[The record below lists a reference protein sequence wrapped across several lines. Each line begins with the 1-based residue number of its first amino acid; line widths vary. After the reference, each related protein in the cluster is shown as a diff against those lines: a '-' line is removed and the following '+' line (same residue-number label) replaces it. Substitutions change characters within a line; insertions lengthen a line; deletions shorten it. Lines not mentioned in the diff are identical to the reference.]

1 MAITIISTP
10 NQFMA
15 AYNQVA
21 YTVSSNNT
29 AQSNFNF
36 IVDVNQ
42 TSGTNNP
49 LARLK
54 YPVQPSSAQ
63 LKFDIG
69 NVLKNYVSYDFFNAT
84 GTLYAPNLNSRIK
97 HYLDFRELYDVSG
110 IPTLSG
116 VLVSSPTTPS
126 SSSFKWSGNTIFD
139 FEDFSA
145 NEYYDLRVE
154 NYGFLN
160 TKLTTPENIL
170 VSQNKILTFFDPN
183 KLVKYFNLSIKL
195 SDYLVEISKTSQEF
209 LYNINVGKYLLD
221 LSLLALDTSYK
232 IDLLTESFVSLAT
245 FNFKNTPECSQYE
258 IVRLHWFNKNGA
270 WDSFNFIKN
279 SSKEIDIERKQFKA
293 PLPIGYLKSDRLKQ
307 NYNTTITDVIN
318 INSDWVSD
326 EVSVML
332 EELATSPI
340 VYLERSATDFIAV
353 NIVNRNYET
362 KKYMT
367 DRRLFNISFDIEY
380 TYNRYRQTL

>member
-29 AQSNFNF
+29 AQPNFNF
-36 IVDVNQ
+36 IVDVNE

-63 LKFDIG
+63 LTFDVG
-69 NVLKNYVSYDFFNAT
+69 NVIKNYVSFDFFNAT
-84 GTLYAPNLNSRIK
+84 GTLFAPNLNSRLK
-97 HYLDFRELYDVSG
+97 YYVDFRELYDVSG

-116 VLVSSPTTPS
+116 VLASNPTTPS
-126 SSSFKWSGNTIFD
+126 SSSFRWGGNSIFD
-139 FEDFSA
+139 FEDFSGTA
-145 NEYYDLRVE
+145 YYDLRVE

-160 TKLTTPENIL
+160 YQGEEVCTL
-170 VSQNKILTFFDPN
+170 SQNKVLTFFDPN
-183 KLVKYFNLSIKL
+183 RVVSRVSVIPTLSGY
-195 SDYLVEISKTSQEF
+195 SYSFTPTTREY
-209 LYNINVGKYLLD
+209 LYNINAGKLLIDGVGTLLSNEIYIIRLLD
-221 LSLLALDTSYK
+221 SSDNIITQK
-232 IDLLTESFVSLAT
+232 SFRYVQ
-245 FNFKNTPECSQYE
+245 ECSQYE
-258 IVRLHWFNKNGA
+258 TIRLHWMNKLGG

-279 SSKEIDIERKQFKA
+279 SQRAIDIERKQFKA
-293 PLPIGYLKSDRLKQ
+293 PLEIGYAKSDRLKQ
-307 NYNTTITDVIN
+307 NYNTTITDVMN

-326 EVSVML
+326 EVSELL
-332 EELATSPI
+332 EELATSPLI
-340 VYLERSATDFIAV
+340 YLERSATNFIAV
-353 NIVNRNYET
+353 NIVNNSYDVR
-362 KKYMT
+362 KYMT
-367 DRRLFNISFDIEY
+367 DRKLFNVSFDIEY

>member
-1 MAITIISTP
+1 MAISIISTP

-29 AQSNFNF
+29 AQPNFNF

-63 LKFDIG
+63 LTFDVG
-69 NVLKNYVSYDFFNAT
+69 NVIKNYVSFDFFNAT
-84 GTLYAPNLNSRIK
+84 GTLFAPNLNSRLK
-97 HYLDFRELYDVSG
+97 YYVDFRELYDVSG

-116 VLVSSPTTPS
+116 VLASNPTTPS
-126 SSSFKWSGNTIFD
+126 ASSFRWGGNSIFD

-145 NEYYDLRVE
+145 TAYYDLRVE

-160 TKLTTPENIL
+160 YQGEEICTLT
-170 VSQNKILTFFDPN
+170 QNKILTFFDPN
-183 KLVKYFNLSIKL
+183 RVVSRVSVIPTLSGY
-195 SDYLVEISKTSQEF
+195 SYSFTPTTREY
-209 LYNINVGKYLLD
+209 LYNINAGKLLIDGVGTLLSNEIYIIRLLD
-221 LSLLALDTSYK
+221 SSDNIITQKQFRY
-232 IDLLTESFVSLAT
+232 VQ
-245 FNFKNTPECSQYE
+245 ECSQYE
-258 IVRLHWFNKNGA
+258 TIRLHWLNKLGG

-279 SSKEIDIERKQFKA
+279 SQRAIDIERKQFKA
-293 PLPIGYLKSDRLKQ
+293 PLEIGYAISDRLKQ

-326 EVSVML
+326 EVSELL
-332 EELATSPI
+332 EELATSPLI
-340 VYLERSATDFIAV
+340 YLERSATDFIAV
-353 NIVNRNYET
+353 NIVNNSYDVR
-362 KKYMT
+362 KYMT
-367 DRRLFNISFDIEY
+367 DRKLFNVSFDIEY

>member
-21 YTVSSNNT
+21 YEVSSNNT
-29 AQSNFNF
+29 AQPNFNF

-63 LKFDIG
+63 LTFDVG
-69 NVLKNYVSYDFFNAT
+69 NVIKNYVSFDFFNAT
-84 GTLYAPNLNSRIK
+84 GTLFAPNLNSRLK
-97 HYLDFRELYDVSG
+97 YYVDFRELYDVSG

-116 VLVSSPTTPS
+116 VLASNPTTPS
-126 SSSFKWSGNTIFD
+126 SSSFRWGGNSIFD
-139 FEDFSA
+139 FEEFSGTA
-145 NEYYDLRVE
+145 YYDLRVE
-154 NYGFLN
+154 NYGFWN
-160 TKLTTPENIL
+160 YQGEEICTLT
-170 VSQNKILTFFDPN
+170 QNKVLTFFDPN
-183 KLVKYFNLSIKL
+183 RVVDSIRL
-195 SDYLVEISKTSQEF
+195 ITSSGYSYTLTPTTREY
-209 LYNINVGKYLLD
+209 LYNINAGKFLIDTSGLTPTGDTYVIRLLD
-221 LSLLALDTSYK
+221 ASNNIITQK
-232 IDLLTESFVSLAT
+232 SFRYVQ
-245 FNFKNTPECSQYE
+245 ECSQYE
-258 IVRLHWFNKNGA
+258 TIRLHWMNKLGA

-279 SSKEIDIERKQFKA
+279 SQRAIDIERKQFKA
-293 PLPIGYLKSDRLKQ
+293 PLEIGYAKSDRLKQ

-326 EVSVML
+326 EVSELL
-332 EELATSPI
+332 EELATSPLI
-340 VYLERSATDFIAV
+340 YLERSATNFIAV
-353 NIVNRNYET
+353 NIVNNSYDVR
-362 KKYMT
+362 KYMT
-367 DRRLFNISFDIEY
+367 DRKLFNVSFDIEY

>member
-21 YTVSSNNT
+21 YEVSSNNT
-29 AQSNFNF
+29 AQPNFNF

-63 LKFDIG
+63 LQFDVG
-69 NVLKNYVSYDFFNAT
+69 NVIKNYVSFDFFNAT
-84 GTLYAPNLNSRIK
+84 GTLYAPNTNSRLK
-97 HYLDFRELYDVSG
+97 YYVDFRELYDVSG

-116 VLVSSPTTPS
+116 VLASNPTTPS
-126 SSSFKWSGNTIFD
+126 TSSFRWGGNSIFD
-139 FEDFSA
+139 FEDFSGTA
-145 NEYYDLRVE
+145 YYDLRVE

-160 TKLTTPENIL
+160 YQGEEVCTL
-170 VSQNKILTFFDPN
+170 SQNKVLTFFDPN
-183 KLVKYFNLSIKL
+183 RVVIKIRLS
-195 SDYLVEISKTSQEF
+195 TSSGYEYTF
-209 LYNINVGKYLLD
+209 TPTTREYLYNINAGKFLIDTSGLTPTGNNYVIRLLD
-221 LSLLALDTSYK
+221 VSDNTIALK
-232 IDLLTESFVSLAT
+232 SFRYVQ
-245 FNFKNTPECSQYE
+245 ECSQYE
-258 IVRLHWFNKNGA
+258 TIRLHWMNKLGG

-279 SSKEIDIERKQFKA
+279 SQRAIDIERKQFKA
-293 PLPIGYLKSDRLKQ
+293 PLEIGYAKSDRLKQ

-318 INSDWVSD
+318 INSDWVTD
-326 EVSVML
+326 EISELL
-332 EELATSPI
+332 EELATSPLI
-340 VYLERSATDFIAV
+340 YLERSATNFIAV
-353 NIVNRNYET
+353 NIVNNSYDVR
-362 KKYMT
+362 KYMT
-367 DRRLFNISFDIEY
+367 DRKLFNVSFDIEY

>member
-21 YTVSSNNT
+21 YEVSSNNT
-29 AQSNFNF
+29 AQPNFNF

-63 LKFDIG
+63 LQFDVG
-69 NVLKNYVSYDFFNAT
+69 NVIKNYVSFDFFNAT
-84 GTLYAPNLNSRIK
+84 GTLFAPNLNSRLK
-97 HYLDFRELYDVSG
+97 YYVDFRELYDVSG

-116 VLVSSPTTPS
+116 VLASNPTTPS
-126 SSSFKWSGNTIFD
+126 SSSFRWGGNSIFD
-139 FEDFSA
+139 FEDFSGDA
-145 NEYYDLRVE
+145 YYDLRVE

-160 TKLTTPENIL
+160 YQGEEVCTL
-170 VSQNKILTFFDPN
+170 SQNKVLTFFDPN
-183 KLVKYFNLSIKL
+183 RVVDTIRLI
-195 SDYLVEISKTSQEF
+195 TSSGYSYTFTPTTREY
-209 LYNINVGKYLLD
+209 LYNINAGKFLIDTSGLTPTGDTYVIRLLD
-221 LSLLALDTSYK
+221 SSNNIITQK
-232 IDLLTESFVSLAT
+232 SFRYVQ
-245 FNFKNTPECSQYE
+245 ECSQYE
-258 IVRLHWFNKNGA
+258 TIRLHWMNKLGA

-279 SSKEIDIERKQFKA
+279 SSRAIDIERKQFKA
-293 PLPIGYLKSDRLKQ
+293 PLEIGYAKSDRLKQ

-326 EVSVML
+326 EVSELL
-332 EELATSPI
+332 EELATSPLI
-340 VYLERSATDFIAV
+340 YLERSATNFIAV
-353 NIVNRNYET
+353 NIVNNSYDVR
-362 KKYMT
+362 KYMS
-367 DRRLFNISFDIEY
+367 DRKLFNVSFDIEY

>member
-29 AQSNFNF
+29 AQTNFNF
-36 IVDVNQ
+36 IIDVNQ

-63 LKFDIG
+63 LTFDVG
-69 NVLKNYVSYDFFNAT
+69 NVIKNYVSFDFFNAT
-84 GTLYAPNLNSRIK
+84 GTLFAPNLNSRLK
-97 HYLDFRELYDVSG
+97 YYVDFRELYDVSG

-116 VLVSSPTTPS
+116 VLASNPTTPS
-126 SSSFKWSGNTIFD
+126 ASSFRWGGNSIFD

-145 NEYYDLRVE
+145 DSYYDLRVE

-160 TKLTTPENIL
+160 YQGEEICTL
-170 VSQNKILTFFDPN
+170 SQNKVLTFFDPN
-183 KLVKYFNLSIKL
+183 RVVDTIRLV
-195 SDYLVEISKTSQEF
+195 TSSGYGYTFTPTTREY
-209 LYNINVGKYLLD
+209 LYNINAGKFLI
-221 LSLLALDTSYK
+221 DTSG
-232 IDLLTESFVSLAT
+232 LTPTGDTYVIRLFDASNNIITQKVFRYVQ
-245 FNFKNTPECSQYE
+245 ECSQYE
-258 IVRLHWFNKNGA
+258 TIRLHWMNKLGA

-279 SSKEIDIERKQFKA
+279 SQRAIDIERKQFKA
-293 PLPIGYLKSDRLKQ
+293 PLEIGYAKSDRLKQ

-318 INSDWVSD
+318 ISSDWVSD
-326 EVSVML
+326 EVSELL
-332 EELATSPI
+332 EELATSPLI
-340 VYLERSATDFIAV
+340 YLERSATNFIAV
-353 NIVNRNYET
+353 NIVNNSYDVR
-362 KKYMT
+362 KYMT
-367 DRRLFNISFDIEY
+367 DRKLFNVSFDIEY

>member
-29 AQSNFNF
+29 AQPNFNF
-36 IVDVNQ
+36 IVDVNE
-42 TSGTNNP
+42 TSGANNP

-63 LKFDIG
+63 LQFDIG

-116 VLVSSPTTPS
+116 VLISSPTTPS
-126 SSSFKWSGNTIFD
+126 SSSFKWGGNTIFD

-145 NEYYDLRVE
+145 DAYYDLRVE
-154 NYGFLN
+154 NHGFLN
-160 TKLTTPENIL
+160 YQDDEVCTLT
-170 VSQNKILTFFDPN
+170 QNKILSFFDPN
-183 KLVKYFNLSIKL
+183 RVVDSIRLV
-195 SDYLVEISKTSQEF
+195 TSSGYSYTLTPTTREY
-209 LYNINVGKYLLD
+209 LYNINAGKFLI
-221 LSLLALDTSYK
+221 DTSG
-232 IDLLTESFVSLAT
+232 LTPTGGTYVVRLVDSGSNIICQKSFT
-245 FNFKNTPECSQYE
+245 YTEECSQYE
-258 IVRLHWFNKNGA
+258 TVRLHWFNKNGA

-279 SSKEIDIERKQFKA
+279 SSRAIDIERKQFKA

-362 KKYMT
+362 KTFMT
-367 DRRLFNISFDIEY
+367 DRKLFNISFDIEY

>member
-29 AQSNFNF
+29 AQPNFNF

-63 LKFDIG
+63 LQFDVG
-69 NVLKNYVSYDFFNAT
+69 NVIKNYVSFDFFNAT
-84 GTLYAPNLNSRIK
+84 GTLFAPNLNSRLK
-97 HYLDFRELYDVSG
+97 YYVDFRELYDVSG

-116 VLVSSPTTPS
+116 VLASNPTTPS
-126 SSSFKWSGNTIFD
+126 SSSFRWGGNSIFD
-139 FEDFSA
+139 FEDFSGTA
-145 NEYYDLRVE
+145 YYDLRVE

-160 TKLTTPENIL
+160 YQGEEVCTLT
-170 VSQNKILTFFDPN
+170 QNKVLTFFDPN
-183 KLVKYFNLSIKL
+183 RVVDSIRL
-195 SDYLVEISKTSQEF
+195 ITSSGYSYTLTPTTREY
-209 LYNINVGKYLLD
+209 LYNINAGKFLIDTSGLTPTGDTYVIRL
-221 LSLLALDTSYK
+221 LDTSNNIITQK
-232 IDLLTESFVSLAT
+232 SFRYVQ
-245 FNFKNTPECSQYE
+245 ECSQYE
-258 IVRLHWFNKNGA
+258 TIRLHWMNKLGA

-279 SSKEIDIERKQFKA
+279 SQRAIDIERKQFKA
-293 PLPIGYLKSDRLKQ
+293 PLEIGYAKSDRLKQ

-326 EVSVML
+326 EVSELL
-332 EELATSPI
+332 EELATSPLI
-340 VYLERSATDFIAV
+340 YLERSATNFIAV
-353 NIVNRNYET
+353 NIVNNSYDVR
-362 KKYMT
+362 KYMT
-367 DRRLFNISFDIEY
+367 DRKLFNVSFDIEY

>member
-21 YTVSSNNT
+21 YEVSSNNT
-29 AQSNFNF
+29 AQPNFNF

-63 LKFDIG
+63 LQFDVG
-69 NVLKNYVSYDFFNAT
+69 NVIKNYVSFDFFNAT
-84 GTLYAPNLNSRIK
+84 GTLYAPNTNSRLK
-97 HYLDFRELYDVSG
+97 YYVDFRELYDVSG

-116 VLVSSPTTPS
+116 VLASNPTTPS
-126 SSSFKWSGNTIFD
+126 TSSFRWGGNSIFD
-139 FEDFSA
+139 FEDFSGTA
-145 NEYYDLRVE
+145 YYDLRVE

-160 TKLTTPENIL
+160 YQGEEVCTL
-170 VSQNKILTFFDPN
+170 SQNKVLTFFDPN
-183 KLVKYFNLSIKL
+183 RVVIKIRLS
-195 SDYLVEISKTSQEF
+195 TSSGYEYTF
-209 LYNINVGKYLLD
+209 TPTTREYLYNINAGKFLIDTSGLTPTGNNYVIRLLD
-221 LSLLALDTSYK
+221 VSDNTIALK
-232 IDLLTESFVSLAT
+232 SFRYVQ
-245 FNFKNTPECSQYE
+245 ECSQYE
-258 IVRLHWFNKNGA
+258 TIRLHWMNKLGG

-279 SSKEIDIERKQFKA
+279 SSRAIDIERKQFKA
-293 PLPIGYLKSDRLKQ
+293 PLEIGYSKSDRLKQ

-326 EVSVML
+326 EVSELL
-332 EELATSPI
+332 EELATSPLI
-340 VYLERSATDFIAV
+340 YLERSATNFIAV
-353 NIVNRNYET
+353 NIVNNSYDVR
-362 KKYMT
+362 KYMS
-367 DRRLFNISFDIEY
+367 DRKLFNVSFDIEY

>member
-29 AQSNFNF
+29 AQPNFNF

-54 YPVQPSSAQ
+54 YSVQPSSAQ
-63 LKFDIG
+63 LQFDVG
-69 NVLKNYVSYDFFNAT
+69 NVIKNYVSFDFFNAT
-84 GTLYAPNLNSRIK
+84 GTLFAPNLNSRLK
-97 HYLDFRELYDVSG
+97 YYVDFRELYDVSG

-116 VLVSSPTTPS
+116 VLASNPTTPS
-126 SSSFKWSGNTIFD
+126 SSSFRWVGNSIFD
-139 FEDFSA
+139 FEEFSA
-145 NEYYDLRVE
+145 TAYYDLRVE

-160 TKLTTPENIL
+160 YQGEEICTLT
-170 VSQNKILTFFDPN
+170 QNKVLTFFDPN
-183 KLVKYFNLSIKL
+183 RVVDSVRLI
-195 SDYLVEISKTSQEF
+195 TSSGYSYTLTPTTREY
-209 LYNINVGKYLLD
+209 LYNINAGKFLIDTSGLTPTGDTYVIRLLD
-221 LSLLALDTSYK
+221 ASNNIITQK
-232 IDLLTESFVSLAT
+232 SFRYVQ
-245 FNFKNTPECSQYE
+245 ECSQYE
-258 IVRLHWFNKNGA
+258 TIRLHWMNKLGA

-279 SSKEIDIERKQFKA
+279 SQRAIDIERKQFKA
-293 PLPIGYLKSDRLKQ
+293 PLEIGYAKSDRLKQ

-318 INSDWVSD
+318 ISSDWVSD
-326 EVSVML
+326 EVSELL
-332 EELATSPI
+332 EELATSPLI
-340 VYLERSATDFIAV
+340 YLERSATNFIAV
-353 NIVNRNYET
+353 NIVNNSYDVR
-362 KKYMT
+362 KYMT
-367 DRRLFNISFDIEY
+367 DRKLFNVSFDIEY

>member
-21 YTVSSNNT
+21 YEVSSNNT
-29 AQSNFNF
+29 AQPNFNF

-63 LKFDIG
+63 LQFDVG
-69 NVLKNYVSYDFFNAT
+69 NVIKNYVSYDFFNAT
-84 GTLYAPNLNSRIK
+84 GTLYAPNTNSRIK
-97 HYLDFRELYDVSG
+97 YYVDFRELYDVSG

-116 VLVSSPTTPS
+116 VLASNPTTPS
-126 SSSFKWSGNTIFD
+126 SSSFQWGGNSIFD
-139 FEDFSA
+139 FEDFSGDA
-145 NEYYDLRVE
+145 YYDLRVE

-160 TKLTTPENIL
+160 YQGEEVCTL
-170 VSQNKILTFFDPN
+170 SQNKILTFFDPN
-183 KLVKYFNLSIKL
+183 RVVDSIRL
-195 SDYLVEISKTSQEF
+195 ITSSGYGYTFALTTREY
-209 LYNINVGKYLLD
+209 LYNINAGKFLI
-221 LSLLALDTSYK
+221 DTSG
-232 IDLLTESFVSLAT
+232 LTPTGDTYVIRLFDSSNNIITQKSFRYVQ
-245 FNFKNTPECSQYE
+245 ECSQYE
-258 IVRLHWFNKNGA
+258 TIRLHWMNKLGG

-279 SSKEIDIERKQFKA
+279 SQRAIDIERKQFKA
-293 PLPIGYLKSDRLKQ
+293 PLEIGYAKSDRLKQ

-326 EVSVML
+326 EVSELL
-332 EELATSPI
+332 EELATSPLI
-340 VYLERSATDFIAV
+340 YLERSATNFIAV
-353 NIVNRNYET
+353 NIVNNSYDVR
-362 KKYMT
+362 KYMT
-367 DRRLFNISFDIEY
+367 DRKLFNVSFDIEY

>member
-21 YTVSSNNT
+21 YEVSSNNT
-29 AQSNFNF
+29 AQPNFNF

-63 LKFDIG
+63 LQFDVG
-69 NVLKNYVSYDFFNAT
+69 NVIKNYVSFDFFNAT
-84 GTLYAPNLNSRIK
+84 GTLFAPNLNSRLK
-97 HYLDFRELYDVSG
+97 YYVDFRELYDVSG

-116 VLVSSPTTPS
+116 ILASNPTTPS
-126 SSSFKWSGNTIFD
+126 SSSFRWGGNSIFD
-139 FEDFSA
+139 FEDFSGTA
-145 NEYYDLRVE
+145 YYDLRVE

-160 TKLTTPENIL
+160 TKLIAPEQI
-170 VSQNKILTFFDPN
+170 VKTQNKVLTFFDPN
-183 KLVKYFNLSIKL
+183 RLVKYFNLRIKA
-195 SDYLVEISKTSQEF
+195 SDYLVEITKTTQEF

-221 LSLLALDTSYK
+221 LSGLTIDTSYQ

-245 FNFKNTPECSQYE
+245 FKFNNEPECSQYE
-258 IVRLHWFNKNGA
+258 TVRLHWMNKLGA

-279 SSKEIDIERKQFKA
+279 SQRAIDIERKQFKA
-293 PLPIGYLKSDRLKQ
+293 PLEIGYAKSDRLKQ

-326 EVSVML
+326 EVSELL
-332 EELATSPI
+332 EELATSPLI
-340 VYLERSATDFIAV
+340 YLERSATNFIAV
-353 NIVNRNYET
+353 NIVNNSYDVR
-362 KKYMT
+362 KYMT
-367 DRRLFNISFDIEY
+367 DRKLFNVSFDIEY

>member
-21 YTVSSNNT
+21 YEVSSNNT
-29 AQSNFNF
+29 AQPNFNF

-63 LKFDIG
+63 LQFDVG
-69 NVLKNYVSYDFFNAT
+69 NVIKNYVSFDFFNAT
-84 GTLYAPNLNSRIK
+84 GTLFAPNLNSRLK
-97 HYLDFRELYDVSG
+97 YYVDFRELYDVSG

-116 VLVSSPTTPS
+116 ILASNPTTPS
-126 SSSFKWSGNTIFD
+126 SSSFRWGGNSIFD
-139 FEDFSA
+139 FEDFSGTA
-145 NEYYDLRVE
+145 YYDLRVE

-160 TKLTTPENIL
+160 YQGEEECTL
-170 VSQNKILTFFDPN
+170 SQNKVLTFFDPN
-183 KLVKYFNLSIKL
+183 RVV
-195 SDYLVEISKTSQEF
+195 DRISLLTSSGYSYTFTPTTREY
-209 LYNINVGKYLLD
+209 LYNINAGKFLI
-221 LSLLALDTSYK
+221 DTSG
-232 IDLLTESFVSLAT
+232 LTPTSDRYVIRLFDASSNLITQKV
-245 FNFKNTPECSQYE
+245 FRYVQECSQYE
-258 IVRLHWFNKNGA
+258 TIRLHWMNKLGA

-279 SSKEIDIERKQFKA
+279 SQRAIDIERKQFKA
-293 PLPIGYLKSDRLKQ
+293 PLEIGYAKSDRLKQ

-326 EVSVML
+326 EVSELL
-332 EELATSPI
+332 EELATSPLI
-340 VYLERSATDFIAV
+340 YLERSATNFIAV
-353 NIVNRNYET
+353 NIVNNSYDVR
-362 KKYMT
+362 KYMS
-367 DRRLFNISFDIEY
+367 DRKLFNVSFDIEY

>member
-10 NQFMA
+10 NQFMS

-29 AQSNFNF
+29 AQPNFNF

-63 LKFDIG
+63 LQFDVG
-69 NVLKNYVSYDFFNAT
+69 NVIKNYVSFDFFNAT
-84 GTLYAPNLNSRIK
+84 GTLFAPNLNSRLK
-97 HYLDFRELYDVSG
+97 YYLDFRELYDVSG

-116 VLVSSPTTPS
+116 ILASNPTTPS
-126 SSSFKWSGNTIFD
+126 SSSFRWGGNSIFD
-139 FEDFSA
+139 FEEFSGTA
-145 NEYYDLRVE
+145 YYDLRVE

-160 TKLTTPENIL
+160 YQGEEVCTL
-170 VSQNKILTFFDPN
+170 SQNKILTFFDPN
-183 KLVKYFNLSIKL
+183 RVVIKIRLS
-195 SDYLVEISKTSQEF
+195 TSSGYEYTF
-209 LYNINVGKYLLD
+209 TPTTREYLYNINAGKFLIDTSGLTPTGNNYVIRLLD
-221 LSLLALDTSYK
+221 ASDNTIALK
-232 IDLLTESFVSLAT
+232 SFRYVE
-245 FNFKNTPECSQYE
+245 ECSQYE
-258 IVRLHWFNKNGA
+258 TVRLHWMNKLGA

-279 SSKEIDIERKQFKA
+279 SQRAIDIERKQFKA
-293 PLPIGYLKSDRLKQ
+293 PLEIGYAKSDRLKQ

-326 EVSVML
+326 EVSELL
-332 EELATSPI
+332 EELATSPLI
-340 VYLERSATDFIAV
+340 YLERSATNFIAV
-353 NIVNRNYET
+353 NIVNNSYDVR
-362 KKYMT
+362 KYMT
-367 DRRLFNISFDIEY
+367 DRKLFNVSFDIEY

>member
-29 AQSNFNF
+29 AQPNFNF

-63 LKFDIG
+63 LTFDVG
-69 NVLKNYVSYDFFNAT
+69 NVIKNYVSFDFFNAT
-84 GTLYAPNLNSRIK
+84 GTLFAPNLNSRLK
-97 HYLDFRELYDVSG
+97 YYVDFRELYDVSG

-116 VLVSSPTTPS
+116 VLASNPTTPS
-126 SSSFKWSGNTIFD
+126 TSSFRWGGNSIFD
-139 FEDFSA
+139 FEDFSGTA
-145 NEYYDLRVE
+145 YYDLRVE

-160 TKLTTPENIL
+160 YQGEEICTL
-170 VSQNKILTFFDPN
+170 SQNKVLTFFDPN
-183 KLVKYFNLSIKL
+183 RVVDSIRL
-195 SDYLVEISKTSQEF
+195 ITSSGYSYTLTPTTREY
-209 LYNINVGKYLLD
+209 LYNINAGKFLIDTSGLTPTGDTYVIRLLD
-221 LSLLALDTSYK
+221 ASNNIITQK
-232 IDLLTESFVSLAT
+232 SFRYVQ
-245 FNFKNTPECSQYE
+245 ECSQYE
-258 IVRLHWFNKNGA
+258 TIRLHWMNKLGA

-279 SSKEIDIERKQFKA
+279 SQRAIDIERKQFKA
-293 PLPIGYLKSDRLKQ
+293 PLEIGYAKSDRLKQ

-326 EVSVML
+326 EVSELL
-332 EELATSPI
+332 EELATSPLI
-340 VYLERSATDFIAV
+340 YLERSATNFIAV
-353 NIVNRNYET
+353 NIVNNSYDVR
-362 KKYMT
+362 KYMN
-367 DRRLFNISFDIEY
+367 DRKLFNVSFDIEY

>member
-29 AQSNFNF
+29 AQPNFNF
-36 IVDVNQ
+36 IVDVNE
-42 TSGTNNP
+42 TSGANNP

-63 LKFDIG
+63 LQFDVG
-69 NVLKNYVSYDFFNAT
+69 NVIKNYVSYDFFNAT

-110 IPTLSG
+110 IPTLSS
-116 VLVSSPTTPS
+116 VLISSPTTPS
-126 SSSFKWSGNTIFD
+126 TSSFKWGGNTIFD

-145 NEYYDLRVE
+145 DAYYDLRVE
-154 NYGFLN
+154 NHGFLN
-160 TKLTTPENIL
+160 TQLSVGEKIIP
-170 VSQNKILTFFDPN
+170 SQNKILSFFDPN
-183 KLVKYFNLSIKL
+183 RV
-195 SDYLVEISKTSQEF
+195 VERISLLTGAGYSFIFTPTTREY
-209 LYNINVGKYLLD
+209 LYNINAGKFLLD
-221 LSLLALDTSYK
+221 TGGQSSTTGYVVRL
-232 IDLLTESFVSLAT
+232 IDGNDQVITQYIFDANS
-245 FNFKNTPECSQYE
+245 ECSQYE
-258 IVRLHWFNKNGA
+258 TVRLHWLNKNGA

-279 SSKEIDIERKQFKA
+279 SSRAIDIERKQFKA
-293 PLPIGYLKSDRLKQ
+293 PLEIGYAKSDRLKQ
-307 NYNTTITDVIN
+307 NYNTTITDRIN
-318 INSDWVSD
+318 INTDWVSD
-326 EVSVML
+326 EVSAML
-332 EELATSPI
+332 EELATSPLI
-340 VYLERSATDFIAV
+340 YLERSATDFIAV
-353 NIVNRNYET
+353 NIVNSNYEV

-367 DRRLFNISFDIEY
+367 DRKLFNVSFDIEY